1 MAKRKWFV
9 LSGMIA
15 ALLAWSGGCGEASAD
30 NDTGRHGRALS
41 LRVLQEK
48 VKACANGKTCS
59 TEVVH
64 LANLRRLEGYVIDPE
79 TRDVILVGQVVE
91 GAPSLHFE
99 DFVIALRDA
108 WRLYGYY
115 KGKEFYYSDPGCS
128 IDPHPNVI
136 QELQRTGHYLHGH
149 PSPAGRAD
157 ALDYWHKVCH
167 MPQQVRVLGIPFN
180 THFAKVMVEADYFM
194 KKLVDGSETVHRFT
208 FHSLT
213 DLHVDA
219 AEQAMT
225 QGQRTAVAT
234 DTMSRFWFHAGRTV
248 LLEDPGMVEIKQ
260 VPVQLLTEQEHLS
273 KKGDIVGNGHPDPLA
288 KRWAQTFTDHYGRI
302 ANEYPIYRE
311 IENLYR
317 FVALAR
323 SMKLRNAWQ
332 SAGLDLMPLVE
343 NFHVQDTK
351 VATTLPGHSNVRT
364 ERYRHAVVNG
374 YAETTL
380 TMPSC
385 GGVDAGV
392 AVSEKSFE
400 RDRSKHLMQKRGIVL
415 AGRNSPAQLYW
426 DF

>member
-1 MAKRKWFV
+1 MRKRRGFILSV
-9 LSGMIA
+9 LIA
-15 ALLAWSGGCGEASAD
+15 TVFYWGGACGAASTD
-30 NDTGRHGRALS
+30 YGTSRHGRALS
-41 LRVLQEK
+41 LRVLQEQ

-59 TEVVH
+59 AEVMH
-64 LANLRRLEGYVIDPE
+64 LAGLSQLEGYVIDPE
-79 TRDVILVGQVVE
+79 THDVILVGKVVE
-91 GAPSLHFE
+91 GAPPLYLE
-99 DFVIALRDA
+99 DVVIALRDA

-115 KGKEFYYSDPGCS
+115 KGKTFYYSDPGCS

-136 QELQRTGHYLHGH
+136 QELQRTGQYLQGH
-149 PSPAGRAD
+149 PSPAGRAE

-180 THFAKVMVEADYFM
+180 THFAKVMVDADYFM
-194 KKLVDGSETVHRFT
+194 KKLVDGSEAVHGFK

-219 AEQAMT
+219 TEQAMT
-225 QGQRTAVAT
+225 QGRRTAVAT

-302 ANEYPIYRE
+302 ASEHPIYRE
-311 IENLYR
+311 LENLYR

-323 SMKLRNAWQ
+323 SMKLQNAWQ

-343 NFHVQDTK
+343 EFHVQDTT
-351 VATTLPGHSNVRT
+351 VATTLPGHSNIRT
-364 ERYRHAVVNG
+364 ERYQHAVVNG

-400 RDRSKHLMQKRGIVL
+400 RDRSKLLMQKTRAVL
-415 AGRNSPAQLYW
+415 SGRNTTTQLYW